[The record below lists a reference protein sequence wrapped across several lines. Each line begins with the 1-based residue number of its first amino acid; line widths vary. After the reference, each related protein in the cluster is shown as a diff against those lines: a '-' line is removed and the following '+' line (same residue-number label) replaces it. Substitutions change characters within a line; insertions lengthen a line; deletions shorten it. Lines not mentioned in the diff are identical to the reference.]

1 MTHPG
6 HTTLQS
12 YPFPMPSQ
20 SARFLLS
27 RASLMAAAALL
38 SASSAAAATYQ
49 WTGNSGVNQNY
60 DNGANWAE
68 ASWTEWGNY
77 VFNSNVVNGTVNIN
91 VFCGTDS
98 LSLQSGLTT
107 DITING
113 PVPLVFAGNWGHV
126 GSISIAADSRDLTV
140 NTSILSSGDLNW
152 NVGAGRTLTFT
163 QGLSDWGTAPA
174 ALVKSGAGTAVLT
187 GSSYYSGVT
196 ILAGGV
202 VNAATFANN
211 GTASSLGVGTG
222 DTAGDNIGLLFRG
235 GVLQYTGSTAQTT
248 DRAIRLSTTGGG
260 GTIDASGSIP
270 SATLSFTRASM
281 PNWWE
286 EGGVRTLTLTGS
298 NTGENTLSAGI
309 ADTAG
314 TKINLTKSGG
324 GTWVL
329 AGAGN
334 YVGVTNINAGT
345 LIAVS
350 SGALGAGGLDG
361 ATMTFVRDGAT
372 LALRGDITMNEHLH
386 VLGTGVGGVGA
397 IRNLAGTNA
406 LTMTI
411 GLDGDTT
418 IGVNAGTLTLT
429 NAIYGDGALNASN
442 LTKVGNGVLVLSGT
456 NLYSGV
462 TVFAGGVVQATSL
475 ADNGTASSLGVG
487 TGDPGGDSIGLLF
500 RGGALRYAGSMT
512 QTTNRAIRLSTS
524 GGGGTIDASGSV
536 PSATLT
542 FTRASMPNWWE
553 SPGVRTLTLT
563 GINTGENTLAAGI
576 NDIAGGTTINV
587 SKEGTGTWVLAGAG
601 NYVGI
606 TNINAGTLLVTNN
619 TSLGIGGWSGATMT
633 NVLDGATLALRG
645 SISLDEHMHVWGA
658 GVGGFGAIRSLSGNN
673 ALTIGGNNGNGFA
686 LRSNT
691 VVGVDTDTLT
701 VTGFYESGGSF
712 GLTKVG
718 SGTLVLTANN
728 AYTGGTTINRGTLQI
743 GNGSGGSLA
752 GGSAVVIAAGARLVN
767 GTTNGNSLSLGALTL
782 TGGELAATNTPAWD
796 LGNYLLRGDVTIGGS
811 VLSTISADVHV
822 GFNEDRLFTVADVD
836 GGSGVDLLI
845 SGKLSHY
852 NNNSWGYATKAG
864 AGTMKISG
872 VNDIGRLTVNA
883 GLLILEN
890 DGVGLLRNGG
900 LINNATTDFSVVGTK
915 TASYAISGSGSLSK
929 SGNGTLVLTGNN
941 SFLGG
946 ITINAG
952 TLQATRSTLGS
963 GAVVVNNGGTLYAND
978 QWVFCGVNGYNE
990 AQRNV
995 ASVTLT
1001 AGAVL
1006 YLDPTTGFAN
1016 GITNFFLTGGSVTG
1030 GANDDTRGA
1039 LFLFNGNEQI
1049 TASSGVVSAIGV
1061 SIGLNGNNNSITVDA
1076 GSQLDLTNVLKRGAF
1091 DSAGRGGFVKNGGGT
1106 LVLSGANNYDGV
1118 TDITAGTLIAASN
1131 TALGA
1136 GGHSGE
1142 TMSYIRDGAT
1152 LALQGGV
1159 SLDEHFHVWGAGVGG
1174 LGAIRSLSGQNALT
1188 NSPGGGPGFAL
1199 RSDTVVGVAADTLT
1213 VSGFYQDGGSFGLT
1227 KVGAGTLVLAAHS
1240 SYTGGTAVNAGTL
1253 KIGNGAT
1260 GSLYSPGVSG
1270 GNLSFGSTGAIV
1282 NNGALVYA
1290 ITGGSVYVNRTI
1302 SGTGTVS
1309 VTGDQS
1315 VHFADGTTISTI
1327 GAQAYSATAT
1337 GGRYYGFNL
1346 ADNASVALSAT
1357 GAISMTGMLGTANG
1371 HTGRLTI
1378 NTSAGNG
1385 DVTLNTPVGVSG
1397 VDYGLAELTVNAGTG
1412 AITLG
1417 TYNGQSWG
1425 TVNALS
1431 LTGGAINVTASL
1443 SAFNTLTVTHS
1454 AASTFSGSLSGSG
1467 SLTKAGNG
1475 TLTLSAHNGYAGGT
1489 NVNAGTLNID
1499 VQGNQGASAVG
1510 VNKAVSVA
1518 AGATLR
1524 LNKTDGLGY
1533 YAANPSSLTI
1543 AGSMTTAAGIHSSIA
1558 NFGLTLNGGTLTSEG
1573 AGDGQGNYILDGT
1586 VTTLANAAAAVISA
1600 DSISLRNGSTA
1611 NQAVVFDVADGAAAT
1626 DLLVSSV
1633 LTNGSGTNGL
1643 TKTSNGV
1650 MVLTGNSSYS
1660 GATTVSAGTLKIG
1673 NGGAT
1678 GSLYSP
1684 SVSWNGNLTFGG
1696 AGAIVNDGALIYDIA
1711 GGSVYVNRTISG
1723 TGTVSVTG
1731 DQSVHFADGTTIST
1745 IGAQA
1750 YSATATG
1757 GRYRGFNL
1765 ADNASVALTSAGAIS
1780 MTGMLGTANG
1790 NTGRLFINT
1799 SAGNGDVTLNTTVG
1813 VSGVDY
1819 GLAELT
1825 VNAGAGAI
1833 TLGTYNGQTWG
1844 TVNTLSLT
1852 GGAVT
1857 VTASLAAFS
1866 ALTVTNSWDS
1876 TVSGSLTG
1884 AGSLTKAGNG
1894 TLTLSAFNG
1903 YTGGTNVNAGTLNID
1918 VQGTQGSSAVGVNK
1932 AVAVAA
1938 GATLR
1943 LNRTDGLGYY
1953 DANPSSLTIAGSMT
1967 IAAGIHASIANFG
1980 LTLNGGT
1987 LTSEGAGDGLGNY
2000 ILDGTVTTLANASS
2014 AVISADSIKL
2024 RNGTTANQAVVFN
2037 VADGAAA
2044 TDLSVSSVLA
2054 NGFGTNG
2061 LTKTGNGVMVLTGS
2075 SSYSGAT
2082 TVSAG
2087 TLILEN
2093 TYAAGSHSVASGAA
2107 LEFAVAT
2114 GTRDSASTTFSGAG
2128 TLRKTGIGGVIWGS
2142 GTATFAFASGALID
2156 VRAGTFTGGSWGNDN
2171 WGANLSDLNVESGA
2185 LFNSVE
2191 ANVRVNKI
2199 TGSGTIKTGY
2209 NGAGYQNLTIGVD
2222 NGSSTFAGV
2231 IANAES
2237 TGNLVKTGA
2246 GTITLTGLN
2255 TYTGVT
2261 TVNGGTLKVTSLG
2274 TGSGGS
2280 ALGNSALAPGNLRL
2294 NGPVTLEYAGTGEAT
2309 ARGFTVSGTGLT
2321 LSSTGSG
2328 AVKFTSAALVAFDA
2342 DGNSAR
2348 ELKLS
2353 GTNTG
2358 DNTFA
2363 ASLSSIPA
2371 EVDMIKL
2378 VTKAGVGTW
2387 ILDGPS
2393 NRFRSDVRVEVTSGT
2408 LGLTAGA
2415 AGTADI
2421 SLFAGATLRWE
2432 AGNTDDLA
2440 SKLSLLPSN
2449 GPATEA
2455 TVAITSGV
2463 VVFGHSLLSGSALT
2477 LVKAGV
2483 GTLEL
2488 NAAQLGLSG
2497 VRVTGGRL
2505 TAKHNGSL
2513 GTGAAVIDGGTLS
2526 IAQGVSVANAINVN
2540 RGGTLAGNGTTGAVI
2555 VAAAG
2560 VLSPGSSPGVLTHSS
2575 LSLVAGSIINWEVYD
2590 ATGAAGVGYDRL
2602 VVDGTLD
2609 LTGASA
2615 TNKITLKVT
2624 SLATLDTKGRPLNFD
2639 TPSDVASIRTFQFGR
2654 ANQLALNS
2662 GENISDVFTFDL
2674 TQFTYTDGASS
2685 SADLWSINWD
2695 AGTKAITLTAIPE
2708 PSTYGISLGAMALA
2722 LAAVRRQRRKKS

>member
-1 MTHPG
+1 
-6 HTTLQS
+6 
-12 YPFPMPSQ
+12 
-20 SARFLLS
+20 
-27 RASLMAAAALL
+27 MAAAALL

-77 VFNSNVVNGTVNIN
+77 LFNSNVVNGTVNIN

-174 ALVKSGAGTAVLT
+174 ALVKSGAGTAMLT
-187 GSSYYSGVT
+187 GSSSYSGVT

-235 GVLQYTGSTAQTT
+235 GVLQYTGSTAQST

-345 LIAVS
+345 LIAAS
-350 SGALGAGGLDG
+350 SGALGTGGLDG

-500 RGGALRYAGSMT
+500 RGGALRYAGTMT

-576 NDIAGGTTINV
+576 NDIAGATTINV

-633 NVLDGATLALRG
+633 NVLEGATLALRG

-701 VTGFYESGGSF
+701 VTGFYEFGGSF

-1049 TASSGVVSAIGV
+1049 TASGGVVSAIGV

-1076 GSQLDLTNVLKRGAF
+1076 GSRLDLTNVLKSGAF
-1091 DSAGRGGFVKNGGGT
+1091 WVAGRGGFVKNGGGT
-1106 LVLSGANNYDGV
+1106 LVLSGANSYDGV

-1227 KVGAGTLVLAAHS
+1227 KVGAGTLVLFANS

-1290 ITGGSVYVNRTI
+1290 I
-1302 SGTGTVS
+1302 
-1309 VTGDQS
+1309 
-1315 VHFADGTTISTI
+1315 
-1327 GAQAYSATAT
+1327 
-1337 GGRYYGFNL
+1337 
-1346 ADNASVALSAT
+1346 
-1357 GAISMTGMLGTANG
+1357 M
-1371 HTGRLTI
+1371 
-1378 NTSAGNG
+1378 
-1385 DVTLNTPVGVSG
+1385 
-1397 VDYGLAELTVNAGTG
+1397 
-1412 AITLG
+1412 
-1417 TYNGQSWG
+1417 
-1425 TVNALS
+1425 
-1431 LTGGAINVTASL
+1431 
-1443 SAFNTLTVTHS
+1443 
-1454 AASTFSGSLSGSG
+1454 
-1467 SLTKAGNG
+1467 
-1475 TLTLSAHNGYAGGT
+1475 
-1489 NVNAGTLNID
+1489 
-1499 VQGNQGASAVG
+1499 
-1510 VNKAVSVA
+1510 
-1518 AGATLR
+1518 
-1524 LNKTDGLGY
+1524 
-1533 YAANPSSLTI
+1533 
-1543 AGSMTTAAGIHSSIA
+1543 
-1558 NFGLTLNGGTLTSEG
+1558 
-1573 AGDGQGNYILDGT
+1573 
-1586 VTTLANAAAAVISA
+1586 
-1600 DSISLRNGSTA
+1600 
-1611 NQAVVFDVADGAAAT
+1611 
-1626 DLLVSSV
+1626 
-1633 LTNGSGTNGL
+1633 
-1643 TKTSNGV
+1643 
-1650 MVLTGNSSYS
+1650 
-1660 GATTVSAGTLKIG
+1660 
-1673 NGGAT
+1673 
-1678 GSLYSP
+1678 
-1684 SVSWNGNLTFGG
+1684 
-1696 AGAIVNDGALIYDIA
+1696 

-1799 SAGNGDVTLNTTVG
+1799 SAGNGVVTLNTTVG
-1813 VSGVDY
+1813 VSNVDY

-1852 GGAVT
+1852 GGAVN

-1918 VQGTQGSSAVGVNK
+1918 VQGTQGFSAVGVNK

-2093 TYAAGSHSVASGAA
+2093 TYAAGSHSVASGAV

-2156 VRAGTFTGGSWGNDN
+2156 VRDGTFTGGSWGNDN

-2348 ELKLS
+2348 ELTLS

-2363 ASLSSIPA
+2363 SSLSSIPA

-2477 LVKAGV
+2477 LVKAGA

-2513 GTGAAVIDGGTLS
+2513 GTGAAVIDGGTLF

-2615 TNKITLKVT
+2615 ANKITLKVT

-2662 GENISDVFTFDL
+2662 GENISDVFSFDL

-2708 PSTYGISLGAMALA
+2708 PSTYGIALGAMALA

>member
-1 MTHPG
+1 
-6 HTTLQS
+6 
-12 YPFPMPSQ
+12 
-20 SARFLLS
+20 
-27 RASLMAAAALL
+27 MAAAALL
-38 SASSAAAATYQ
+38 GATSAAGATYQ

-60 DNGANWAE
+60 DNGANWVE
-68 ASWTEWGNY
+68 TTWTEWGDY

-91 VFCGTDS
+91 VFCGTDT

-113 PVPLVFAGNWGHV
+113 PVPLVFAGNWGHF
-126 GSISIAADSRDLTV
+126 GTISIAADSRNLTI
-140 NTSILSSGDLNW
+140 NTSINSSGEVTW

-174 ALVKSGAGTAVLT
+174 TLVKSGAGTAMLT
-187 GSSYYSGVT
+187 GSSSYSGVT

-235 GVLQYTGSTAQTT
+235 GVLQYTGSTAQST

-345 LIAVS
+345 LIAAS
-350 SGALGAGGLDG
+350 SGALGTGGLDG

-500 RGGALRYAGSMT
+500 RGGILKYAGST
-512 QTTNRAIRLSTS
+512 AQTTDRAIRLSTS

-576 NDIAGGTTINV
+576 NDIAGATTINV

-633 NVLDGATLALRG
+633 NVLEGATLALRG
-645 SISLDEHMHVWGA
+645 SISLDEHMHVWGT

-701 VTGFYESGGSF
+701 VTGFYEFGGSF

-836 GGSGVDLLI
+836 GGSGIDLLI

-1049 TASSGVVSAIGV
+1049 TASGGVVSAIGV

-1076 GSQLDLTNVLKRGAF
+1076 GSRLDLTNVLKSGAF
-1091 DSAGRGGFVKNGGGT
+1091 WVAGRGGFVKNGGGT
-1106 LVLSGANNYDGV
+1106 LVLSGANSYDGV

-1152 LALQGGV
+1152 LALEGGV

-1227 KVGAGTLVLAAHS
+1227 KVGAGTLVLFANS

-1290 ITGGSVYVNRTI
+1290 I
-1302 SGTGTVS
+1302 
-1309 VTGDQS
+1309 
-1315 VHFADGTTISTI
+1315 
-1327 GAQAYSATAT
+1327 
-1337 GGRYYGFNL
+1337 
-1346 ADNASVALSAT
+1346 
-1357 GAISMTGMLGTANG
+1357 M
-1371 HTGRLTI
+1371 
-1378 NTSAGNG
+1378 
-1385 DVTLNTPVGVSG
+1385 
-1397 VDYGLAELTVNAGTG
+1397 
-1412 AITLG
+1412 
-1417 TYNGQSWG
+1417 
-1425 TVNALS
+1425 
-1431 LTGGAINVTASL
+1431 
-1443 SAFNTLTVTHS
+1443 
-1454 AASTFSGSLSGSG
+1454 
-1467 SLTKAGNG
+1467 
-1475 TLTLSAHNGYAGGT
+1475 
-1489 NVNAGTLNID
+1489 
-1499 VQGNQGASAVG
+1499 
-1510 VNKAVSVA
+1510 
-1518 AGATLR
+1518 
-1524 LNKTDGLGY
+1524 
-1533 YAANPSSLTI
+1533 
-1543 AGSMTTAAGIHSSIA
+1543 
-1558 NFGLTLNGGTLTSEG
+1558 
-1573 AGDGQGNYILDGT
+1573 
-1586 VTTLANAAAAVISA
+1586 
-1600 DSISLRNGSTA
+1600 
-1611 NQAVVFDVADGAAAT
+1611 
-1626 DLLVSSV
+1626 
-1633 LTNGSGTNGL
+1633 
-1643 TKTSNGV
+1643 
-1650 MVLTGNSSYS
+1650 
-1660 GATTVSAGTLKIG
+1660 
-1673 NGGAT
+1673 
-1678 GSLYSP
+1678 
-1684 SVSWNGNLTFGG
+1684 
-1696 AGAIVNDGALIYDIA
+1696 

-1813 VSGVDY
+1813 VSNVDY

-1852 GGAVT
+1852 GGAVN

-1918 VQGTQGSSAVGVNK
+1918 VQGTQGFSAVGVNK

-2093 TYAAGSHSVASGAA
+2093 TYAAGSHSVASGAV

-2156 VRAGTFTGGSWGNDN
+2156 VRDGTFTGGSWGNDN

-2348 ELKLS
+2348 ELTLS

-2477 LVKAGV
+2477 LVKAGA

-2505 TAKHNGSL
+2505 TAMHNGSL
-2513 GTGAAVIDGGTLS
+2513 GTGAAVIDGGTLF

-2615 TNKITLKVT
+2615 ANKITLKVT

-2662 GENISDVFTFDL
+2662 GENISDVFSFDL

-2708 PSTYGISLGAMALA
+2708 PSTYGIALGAMALA

>member
-1 MTHPG
+1 
-6 HTTLQS
+6 
-12 YPFPMPSQ
+12 MPSQ
-20 SARFLLS
+20 SSRALLS
-27 RASLMAAAALL
+27 RATLLVAAALL
-38 SASSAAAATYQ
+38 GVTSAQAATYQ

-60 DNGANWAE
+60 DNGANWVE
-68 ASWTEWGNY
+68 ASWAQWSDY

-91 VFCGTDS
+91 VFCGTDT
-98 LSLQSGLTT
+98 LSLQSGLTR

-113 PVPLVFAGNWGHV
+113 PVPLVFAGNWGHI
-126 GSISIAADSRDLTV
+126 GSISIAADSRDLTI
-140 NTSILSSGDLNW
+140 NTNINSSGEMTW
-152 NVGAGRTLTFT
+152 NVGAGRTLTFS
-163 QGLSDWGTAPA
+163 QGLSDWGTGPA
-174 ALVKSGAGTAVLT
+174 ALVKSGAGTAMLT
-187 GSSYYSGVT
+187 GSSSYSGVT
-196 ILAGGV
+196 IFGGGV

-248 DRAIRLSTTGGG
+248 DRAIRVSTTGGG
-260 GTIDASGSIP
+260 ATIDASGSVP

-286 EGGVRTLTLTGS
+286 EGGNRTLTLTGT
-298 NTGENTLSAGI
+298 NAGENTLVAGI
-309 ADTAG
+309 MDLAAV
-314 TKINLTKSGG
+314 TKINLTKSGV

-345 LIAVS
+345 LIAAS

-361 ATMTFVRDGAT
+361 ATMTWISNGAT
-372 LALRGDITMNEHLH
+372 LALRGDISMNEHLH
-386 VLGTGVGGVGA
+386 VLGTGVGGLGA

-442 LTKVGNGVLVLSGT
+442 LTKVGNSVLVLSGT

-462 TVFAGGVVQATSL
+462 TVFAGGVVQATTL

-512 QTTNRAIRLSTS
+512 QTTNRAIRLSTA

-536 PSATLT
+536 PSATLS

-553 SPGVRTLTLT
+553 APGVRTLTLT
-563 GINTGENTLAAGI
+563 GINTGENTLTAGI
-576 NDIAGGTTINV
+576 NDLPGATTINV

-601 NYVGI
+601 NYLGV
-606 TNINAGTLLVTNN
+606 TNINAGVLLVTNN

-673 ALTIGGNNGNGFA
+673 SLTIGGNNGNGFA

-691 VVGVDTDTLT
+691 VVGVDADTLT
-701 VTGFYESGGSF
+701 VTGFYEEGGSF

-718 SGTLVLTANN
+718 TGTLVFTANN
-728 AYTGGTTINRGTLQI
+728 AYTGVTTINRGTLQI
-743 GNGSGGSLA
+743 GNGGGGSLA
-752 GGSAVVIAAGARLVN
+752 GSSSVVIAAGGRLVN
-767 GTTNGNSLSLGALTL
+767 ATTNGNSLTLGALTL
-782 TGGELAATNTPAWD
+782 TGGELAATNTPAWN
-796 LGNYLLRGDVTIGGS
+796 LGNYLLRGDVTVSGS
-811 VLSTISADVHV
+811 VMSTISADVRV
-822 GFNEDRLFTVADVD
+822 GFSENRLFTVADVD

-845 SGKLSHY
+845 SGKISHY
-852 NNNSWGYATKAG
+852 DFNSWGYATKDG

-883 GLLILEN
+883 GLLILEEE
-890 DGVGLLRNGG
+890 GISGLRDGG

-915 TASYAISGSGSLSK
+915 TAGFAIAGSGSLGK
-929 SGNGTLVLTGNN
+929 SGIGTLVLTGNN
-941 SFLGG
+941 PFSGG
-946 ITINAG
+946 LTLNAG
-952 TLQATRSTLGS
+952 TLQAARNTLGS
-963 GAVVVNNGGTLYAND
+963 GAVVVNNGATLYAND
-978 QWVFCGVNGYNE
+978 QWVFCGINGYNE
-990 AQRNV
+990 PSRNV
-995 ASVTLT
+995 ASVTLN

-1006 YLDPTTGFAN
+1006 YMDPTNGFAN
-1016 GITNFFLTGGSVTG
+1016 GITHFFLNGGSVTG

-1049 TASSGVVSAIGV
+1049 TAGGGVVSTIGV
-1061 SIGLNGNNNSITVDA
+1061 SIGLNGNNSITVDA
-1076 GSQLDLTNVLKRGAF
+1076 GSRLDLTNVLKRGAF

-1260 GSLYSPGVSG
+1260 GSLYSPGVSS

-1315 VHFADGTTISTI
+1315 VHFADGTTISTA

-1417 TYNGQSWG
+1417 THNGLTWG
-1425 TVNALS
+1425 TVNAIS
-1431 LTGGAINVTASL
+1431 LTGGAINATANLNS
-1443 SAFNTLTVTHS
+1443 FNTLTVTNS
-1454 AASTFSGSLSGSG
+1454 ADGTFSGSLSGSG

-1475 TLTLSAHNGYAGGT
+1475 TLTLTAHNGYAGGT
-1489 NVNAGTLNID
+1489 NVNAGILNID
-1499 VQGNQGASAVG
+1499 VQGNQGASALG

-1626 DLLVSSV
+1626 DLSVSSV

-1711 GGSVYVNRTISG
+1711 GGAVYVNRTISG
-1723 TGTVSVTG
+1723 LGTVSVTG

-1765 ADNASVALTSAGAIS
+1765 ADNASVAFTSAGAIS

-1852 GGAVT
+1852 GGAVN

-1884 AGSLTKAGNG
+1884 AGSLTKAGIG
-1894 TLTLSAFNG
+1894 TLTLTAHNS
-1903 YTGGTNVNAGTLNID
+1903 YTGGTNVNEGTLNID
-1918 VQGTQGSSAVGVNK
+1918 AQGNQGASAVGVNK

-1943 LNRTDGLGYY
+1943 LNRTDGLGYF

-2128 TLRKTGIGGVIWGS
+2128 TLRKTGIGGVIWGA

-2156 VRAGTFTGGSWGNDN
+2156 IRDGTFTGGSWGNDN

-2353 GTNTG
+2353 GTNIG

-2526 IAQGVSVANAINVN
+2526 IAPGVSVANAINVN
-2540 RGGTLAGNGTTGAVI
+2540 SGGTLAGNGTTGAVI
-2555 VAAAG
+2555 VASAG

-2708 PSTYGISLGAMALA
+2708 PSTYGISLGAMVFA
-2722 LAAVRRQRRKKS
+2722 LAAVRRQRRQKKS

>member
-20 SARFLLS
+20 SARSLLS

-38 SASSAAAATYQ
+38 GATSAAGATYQ

-60 DNGANWAE
+60 DNGANWVE
-68 ASWTEWGNY
+68 TTWTEWGDY

-113 PVPLVFAGNWGHV
+113 PVPLVFAGNWGHF
-126 GSISIAADSRDLTV
+126 GTISIAADSRNLTI
-140 NTSILSSGDLNW
+140 NTSINSSGEVTW

-174 ALVKSGAGTAVLT
+174 TLVKSGAGTAMLT
-187 GSSYYSGVT
+187 GSSSYSGVT

-235 GVLQYTGSTAQTT
+235 GVLQYTGSTAQST

-345 LIAVS
+345 LIAAS
-350 SGALGAGGLDG
+350 SGALGTGGLDG

-500 RGGALRYAGSMT
+500 RGGALRYAGTMT

-576 NDIAGGTTINV
+576 NDIAGATTINV

-633 NVLDGATLALRG
+633 NVLEGATLALRG

-701 VTGFYESGGSF
+701 VTGFYEFGGSF

-1049 TASSGVVSAIGV
+1049 TASGGVVSAIGV

-1076 GSQLDLTNVLKRGAF
+1076 GSRLDLTNVLKSGAF
-1091 DSAGRGGFVKNGGGT
+1091 WVAGRGGFVKNGGGT
-1106 LVLSGANNYDGV
+1106 LVLSGANSYDGV

-1227 KVGAGTLVLAAHS
+1227 KVGAGTLVLFANS

-1290 ITGGSVYVNRTI
+1290 I
-1302 SGTGTVS
+1302 
-1309 VTGDQS
+1309 
-1315 VHFADGTTISTI
+1315 
-1327 GAQAYSATAT
+1327 
-1337 GGRYYGFNL
+1337 
-1346 ADNASVALSAT
+1346 
-1357 GAISMTGMLGTANG
+1357 M
-1371 HTGRLTI
+1371 
-1378 NTSAGNG
+1378 
-1385 DVTLNTPVGVSG
+1385 
-1397 VDYGLAELTVNAGTG
+1397 
-1412 AITLG
+1412 
-1417 TYNGQSWG
+1417 
-1425 TVNALS
+1425 
-1431 LTGGAINVTASL
+1431 
-1443 SAFNTLTVTHS
+1443 
-1454 AASTFSGSLSGSG
+1454 
-1467 SLTKAGNG
+1467 
-1475 TLTLSAHNGYAGGT
+1475 
-1489 NVNAGTLNID
+1489 
-1499 VQGNQGASAVG
+1499 
-1510 VNKAVSVA
+1510 
-1518 AGATLR
+1518 
-1524 LNKTDGLGY
+1524 
-1533 YAANPSSLTI
+1533 
-1543 AGSMTTAAGIHSSIA
+1543 
-1558 NFGLTLNGGTLTSEG
+1558 
-1573 AGDGQGNYILDGT
+1573 
-1586 VTTLANAAAAVISA
+1586 
-1600 DSISLRNGSTA
+1600 
-1611 NQAVVFDVADGAAAT
+1611 
-1626 DLLVSSV
+1626 
-1633 LTNGSGTNGL
+1633 
-1643 TKTSNGV
+1643 
-1650 MVLTGNSSYS
+1650 
-1660 GATTVSAGTLKIG
+1660 
-1673 NGGAT
+1673 
-1678 GSLYSP
+1678 
-1684 SVSWNGNLTFGG
+1684 
-1696 AGAIVNDGALIYDIA
+1696 

-1799 SAGNGDVTLNTTVG
+1799 SAGNGVVTLNTTVG
-1813 VSGVDY
+1813 VSNVDY

-1852 GGAVT
+1852 GGAVN

-1918 VQGTQGSSAVGVNK
+1918 VQGTQGFSAVGVNK

-2093 TYAAGSHSVASGAA
+2093 TYAAGSHSVASGAV

-2156 VRAGTFTGGSWGNDN
+2156 VRDGTFTGGSWGNDN

-2348 ELKLS
+2348 ELTLS

-2477 LVKAGV
+2477 LVKAGA

-2505 TAKHNGSL
+2505 TAMHNGSL
-2513 GTGAAVIDGGTLS
+2513 GTGAAVIDGGTLF

-2615 TNKITLKVT
+2615 ANKITLKVT

-2662 GENISDVFTFDL
+2662 GENISDVFSFDL

-2708 PSTYGISLGAMALA
+2708 PSTYGIALGAMALA

>member
-1 MTHPG
+1 MK
-6 HTTLQS
+6 
-12 YPFPMPSQ
+12 Y
-20 SARFLLS
+20 A
-27 RASLMAAAALL
+27 
-38 SASSAAAATYQ
+38 
-49 WTGNSGVNQNY
+49 
-60 DNGANWAE
+60 
-68 ASWTEWGNY
+68 
-77 VFNSNVVNGTVNIN
+77 
-91 VFCGTDS
+91 
-98 LSLQSGLTT
+98 
-107 DITING
+107 
-113 PVPLVFAGNWGHV
+113 
-126 GSISIAADSRDLTV
+126 
-140 NTSILSSGDLNW
+140 
-152 NVGAGRTLTFT
+152 
-163 QGLSDWGTAPA
+163 
-174 ALVKSGAGTAVLT
+174 
-187 GSSYYSGVT
+187 
-196 ILAGGV
+196 
-202 VNAATFANN
+202 
-211 GTASSLGVGTG
+211 
-222 DTAGDNIGLLFRG
+222 
-235 GVLQYTGSTAQTT
+235 GSTAQTT
-248 DRAIRLSTTGGG
+248 D
-260 GTIDASGSIP
+260 
-270 SATLSFTRASM
+270 
-281 PNWWE
+281 
-286 EGGVRTLTLTGS
+286 
-298 NTGENTLSAGI
+298 
-309 ADTAG
+309 
-314 TKINLTKSGG
+314 
-324 GTWVL
+324 
-329 AGAGN
+329 
-334 YVGVTNINAGT
+334 
-345 LIAVS
+345 
-350 SGALGAGGLDG
+350 
-361 ATMTFVRDGAT
+361 
-372 LALRGDITMNEHLH
+372 
-386 VLGTGVGGVGA
+386 
-397 IRNLAGTNA
+397 
-406 LTMTI
+406 
-411 GLDGDTT
+411 
-418 IGVNAGTLTLT
+418 
-429 NAIYGDGALNASN
+429 
-442 LTKVGNGVLVLSGT
+442 
-456 NLYSGV
+456 
-462 TVFAGGVVQATSL
+462 
-475 ADNGTASSLGVG
+475 
-487 TGDPGGDSIGLLF
+487 
-500 RGGALRYAGSMT
+500 
-512 QTTNRAIRLSTS
+512 RAIRLSTS

-553 SPGVRTLTLT
+553 APGVRTLTLT

-576 NDIAGGTTINV
+576 NDLPGATTINV

-601 NYVGI
+601 NYLGI
-606 TNINAGTLLVTNN
+606 TNINAGVLLVANS
-619 TSLGIGGWSGATMT
+619 TSLGVGGWDGTTMT
-633 NVLDGATLALRG
+633 NVLEGATLALRG
-645 SISLDEHMHVWGA
+645 GISLDEHMHVWGA
-658 GVGGFGAIRSLSGNN
+658 GVGGLGAIRSLSGNN

-691 VVGVDTDTLT
+691 VVGVDADTLT

-718 SGTLVLTANN
+718 TGTLVLTANN

-743 GNGSGGSLA
+743 GNGGGGSLA
-752 GGSAVVIAAGARLVN
+752 GGSAVVIAAGGRLVN
-767 GTTNGNSLSLGALTL
+767 ATTNGNSLSVGALTI

-796 LGNYLLRGDVTIGGS
+796 LGNFLLRGDVTVGGS
-811 VLSTISADVHV
+811 VPSTISADVRV

-900 LINNATTDFSVVGTK
+900 LINNATTDFSVVGTT
-915 TASYAISGSGSLSK
+915 TASYAISGSGSLRK
-929 SGNGTLVLTGNN
+929 SGIGTLVLSGNN
-941 SFLGG
+941 PFSGG
-946 ITINAG
+946 IILNAG
-952 TLQATRSTLGS
+952 TLQAARNTLGS
-963 GAVVVNNGGTLYAND
+963 GAVIVNNGATLYAND
-978 QWVFCGVNGYNE
+978 QWVFCGINGYGE
-990 AQRNV
+990 PSRNV
-995 ASVTLT
+995 ASVTLN

-1006 YLDPTTGFAN
+1006 YMDPTNGFAN
-1016 GITNFFLTGGSVTG
+1016 GITNFFLGGGSVTG

-1049 TASSGVVSAIGV
+1049 TAGGGVVSTIGV

-1076 GSQLDLTNVLKRGAF
+1076 GSRLELTNVLKRGAF

-1106 LVLSGANNYDGV
+1106 LLLSGANSYDGV
-1118 TDITAGTLIAASN
+1118 TDIAAGTLIAASN
-1131 TALGA
+1131 TAIGA

-1159 SLDEHFHVWGAGVGG
+1159 SLDEHFHVWGSGVGG
-1174 LGAIRSLSGQNALT
+1174 LGAVRSLSGNNALT

-1199 RSDTVVGVAADTLT
+1199 RTNTVVGVDADTLT
-1213 VSGFYQDGGSFGLT
+1213 VSGFYQDGGIFGLT
-1227 KVGAGTLVLAAHS
+1227 KVGAGTLALAATNN
-1240 SYTGGTAVNAGTL
+1240 YTGDTTVSAGTL
-1253 KIGNGAT
+1253 KIGSGAT
-1260 GSLYSPGVSG
+1260 GSLYSPSVSWN
-1270 GNLSFGSTGAIV
+1270 GNLTFGGAGVIV
-1282 NNGALVYA
+1282 NDSALVYDL
-1290 ITGGSVYVNRTI
+1290 TGGAVHVNRTI
-1302 SGTGTVS
+1302 SGLGTVS
-1309 VTGDQS
+1309 VTGNQS
-1315 VHFADGTTISTI
+1315 VHFANGTTISTT
-1327 GAQAYSATAT
+1327 GAQTYSATAT

-1346 ADNASVALSAT
+1346 ADNATVALSSS
-1357 GAISMTGMLGTANG
+1357 GAISMTGMLGTGNG

-1397 VDYGLAELTVNAGTG
+1397 VDYGLAELTVNAGVG

-1425 TVNALS
+1425 TVNAIS
-1431 LTGGAINVTASL
+1431 LTGGAINATATL
-1443 SAFNTLTVTHS
+1443 AAFTTLTVTNS
-1454 AASTFSGSLSGSG
+1454 AASTFSGSLSGTG
-1467 SLTKAGNG
+1467 SMTKDGNG

-1518 AGATLR
+1518 SGATLR
-1524 LNKTDGLGY
+1524 LNKIDGLGY
-1533 YAANPSSLTI
+1533 YDANPSSLTI
-1543 AGSMTTAAGIHSSIA
+1543 AGSMTIAAGIHSSIG
-1558 NFGLTLNGGTLTSEG
+1558 NFGITLNGGTLTSEG
-1573 AGDGQGNYILDGT
+1573 AGDGSGNYILDGT
-1586 VTTLANAAAAVISA
+1586 VTTQANAASSVISA
-1600 DSISLRNGSTA
+1600 NSIGLRNGSTA
-1611 NQAVVFDVADGAAAT
+1611 NQAVVFNVADGAAAT
-1626 DLLVSSV
+1626 DLSVSSA
-1633 LTNGSGTNGL
+1633 LNNGSGTNGL
-1643 TKTSNGV
+1643 TKTGNGV

-1711 GGSVYVNRTISG
+1711 GGAVYVNRTISG
-1723 TGTVSVTG
+1723 LGTVSVTG

-1799 SAGNGDVTLNTTVG
+1799 SAGNGDVTLNAAVG

-1825 VNAGAGAI
+1825 VNAGAGVI
-1833 TLGTYNGQTWG
+1833 TVGSYNGQSWG

-1852 GGAVT
+1852 GGAVN

-1953 DANPSSLTIAGSMT
+1953 EANPSSLTIAGSMT

-2093 TYAAGSHSVASGAA
+2093 TYAAGSHSVASGAV

-2156 VRAGTFTGGSWGNDN
+2156 VRGGTFTGGSWGNDN
-2171 WGANLSDLNVESGA
+2171 WVANLSDLNVESGA
-2185 LFNSVE
+2185 VFSTVE
-2191 ANVRVNKI
+2191 ANARVNKI

-2231 IANAES
+2231 IANAENAGS
-2237 TGNLVKTGA
+2237 LLKTGA
-2246 GTITLTGLN
+2246 GTITLTGVNIYTGATNVSAGILAITSGGGIYRGGYNTPVVTIASGATLELQNWNYNETTASLGGLRASASSMVVNGGTIRMTGTTSYGRGVTVNAGGATLEAATGANWTIDTVNDSAAWVYDSNPTVTLNGAGTGTFQKVLGQGTGALVKNGTGTWTLSGAN
-2255 TYTGVT
+2255 TYTGATNVT
-2261 TVNGGTLKVTSLG
+2261 AGTLLINGSTSIA
-2274 TGSGGS
+2274 S
-2280 ALGNSALAPGNLRL
+2280 AVSVGL
-2294 NGPVTLEYAGTGEAT
+2294 N
-2309 ARGFTVSGTGLT
+2309 
-2321 LSSTGSG
+2321 
-2328 AVKFTSAALVAFDA
+2328 
-2342 DGNSAR
+2342 
-2348 ELKLS
+2348 
-2353 GTNTG
+2353 
-2358 DNTFA
+2358 
-2363 ASLSSIPA
+2363 
-2371 EVDMIKL
+2371 
-2378 VTKAGVGTW
+2378 
-2387 ILDGPS
+2387 
-2393 NRFRSDVRVEVTSGT
+2393 GT
-2408 LGLTAGA
+2408 LGGTGTVGGNTTISGLHSPGNSPGIQTFAGNL
-2415 AGTADI
+2415 
-2421 SLFAGATLRWE
+2421 SYVNAGATGPTVNWE
-2432 AGNTDDLA
+2432 LA
-2440 SKLSLLPSN
+2440 SNTTTVGVNPTANFDQVIVGGNLDFTHPTNINLSFNGVGSTVLWSDSLWDSSQSWLLYDVAGITTN
-2449 GPATEA
+2449 IANLNLN
-2455 TVAITSGV
+2455 TVNW
-2463 VVFGHSLLSGSALT
+2463 LDSGSNLFST
-2477 LVKAGV
+2477 
-2483 GTLEL
+2483 
-2488 NAAQLGLSG
+2488 
-2497 VRVTGGRL
+2497 TGGSF
-2505 TAKHNGSL
+2505 TL
-2513 GTGAAVIDGGTLS
+2513 GQSGQDVM
-2526 IAQGVSVANAINVN
+2526 
-2540 RGGTLAGNGTTGAVI
+2540 
-2555 VAAAG
+2555 
-2560 VLSPGSSPGVLTHSS
+2560 
-2575 LSLVAGSIINWEVYD
+2575 
-2590 ATGAAGVGYDRL
+2590 
-2602 VVDGTLD
+2602 
-2609 LTGASA
+2609 
-2615 TNKITLKVT
+2615 
-2624 SLATLDTKGRPLNFD
+2624 LNFS
-2639 TPSDVASIRTFQFGR
+2639 P
-2654 ANQLALNS
+2654 
-2662 GENISDVFTFDL
+2662 
-2674 TQFTYTDGASS
+2674 
-2685 SADLWSINWD
+2685 
-2695 AGTKAITLTAIPE
+2695 IPE
-2708 PSTYGISLGAMALA
+2708 PSTYGIALGAMALA

>member
-6 HTTLQS
+6 HTSLQS
-12 YPFPMPSQ
+12 YPLPMSSQ
-20 SARFLLS
+20 SARSLLS

-38 SASSAAAATYQ
+38 GATSAAGATYQ

-60 DNGANWAE
+60 DNGANWVE
-68 ASWTEWGNY
+68 TTWTEWGDY

-91 VFCGTDS
+91 VFCGTDT

-107 DITING
+107 NITING
-113 PVPLVFAGNWGHV
+113 PVPLVFAGNWGHF
-126 GSISIAADSRDLTV
+126 GTISIATDSRDLTI
-140 NTSILSSGDLNW
+140 NTNISSSGEVAW

-174 ALVKSGAGTAVLT
+174 ALVKSGAGTAILT

-235 GVLQYTGSTAQTT
+235 GVLQYTGSTAQST

-260 GTIDASGSIP
+260 GTIDASGSVP

-286 EGGVRTLTLTGS
+286 NGGNRTLTLTGI
-298 NTGENTLSAGI
+298 NAGENTLAAGI

-314 TKINLTKSGG
+314 TKINLTKSGV

-345 LIAVS
+345 LIAAS
-350 SGALGAGGLDG
+350 SGALGTGGLDG
-361 ATMTFVRDGAT
+361 ATMTWISNGAT
-372 LALRGDITMNEHLH
+372 LALRGDISMNEHLH
-386 VLGTGVGGVGA
+386 VLGTGVGGLGA
-397 IRNLAGTNA
+397 IRNLAGANA

-429 NAIYGDGALNASN
+429 NALYGDGALNASN

-462 TVFAGGVVQATSL
+462 TVFAGGVVQATTL

-500 RGGALRYAGSMT
+500 RGGILKYAGST
-512 QTTNRAIRLSTS
+512 AQTTDRAIRLSTS

-553 SPGVRTLTLT
+553 APGVRTLTLT

-576 NDIAGGTTINV
+576 NDLPGATTINV

-601 NYVGI
+601 NYLGI
-606 TNINAGTLLVTNN
+606 TNINAGVLLVANS
-619 TSLGIGGWSGATMT
+619 TSLGVGGWDGTTMT
-633 NVLDGATLALRG
+633 NVLEGATLALRG
-645 SISLDEHMHVWGA
+645 GISLDEHMHVWGA
-658 GVGGFGAIRSLSGNN
+658 GVGGLGAIRSLSGNN

-691 VVGVDTDTLT
+691 VVGVDADTLT

-718 SGTLVLTANN
+718 TGTLVLTANN

-743 GNGSGGSLA
+743 GNGGGGSLA
-752 GGSAVVIAAGARLVN
+752 GGSAVVIAAGGRLVN
-767 GTTNGNSLSLGALTL
+767 ATTNGNSLSVGALTI

-796 LGNYLLRGDVTIGGS
+796 LGNFLLRGDVTVGGS
-811 VLSTISADVHV
+811 VPSTISADVRV

-900 LINNATTDFSVVGTK
+900 LINNATTDFSVVGTT
-915 TASYAISGSGSLSK
+915 TASYAISGSGSLRK
-929 SGNGTLVLTGNN
+929 SGIGTLVLSGNN
-941 SFLGG
+941 PFSGG
-946 ITINAG
+946 IILNAG
-952 TLQATRSTLGS
+952 TLQAARNTLGS
-963 GAVVVNNGGTLYAND
+963 GAVIVNNGATLYAND
-978 QWVFCGVNGYNE
+978 QWVFCGINGYGE
-990 AQRNV
+990 PSRNV
-995 ASVTLT
+995 ASVTLN

-1006 YLDPTTGFAN
+1006 YMDPTNGFAN
-1016 GITNFFLTGGSVTG
+1016 GITNFFLGGGSVTG

-1049 TASSGVVSAIGV
+1049 TAGGGVVSTIGV

-1076 GSQLDLTNVLKRGAF
+1076 GSRLELTNVLKRGAF

-1106 LVLSGANNYDGV
+1106 LLLSGANSYDGV
-1118 TDITAGTLIAASN
+1118 TDIAAGTLIAASN
-1131 TALGA
+1131 TAIGA

-1159 SLDEHFHVWGAGVGG
+1159 SLDEHFHVWGSGVGG
-1174 LGAIRSLSGQNALT
+1174 LGAVRSLSGNNALT

-1199 RSDTVVGVAADTLT
+1199 RTNTVVGVDADTLT
-1213 VSGFYQDGGSFGLT
+1213 VSGFYQDGGIFGLT
-1227 KVGAGTLVLAAHS
+1227 KVGAGTLALAATNN
-1240 SYTGGTAVNAGTL
+1240 YTGDTTVSAGTL
-1253 KIGNGAT
+1253 KIGSGAT
-1260 GSLYSPGVSG
+1260 GSLYSPSVSWN
-1270 GNLSFGSTGAIV
+1270 GNLTFGGAGVIV
-1282 NNGALVYA
+1282 NDSALVYDL
-1290 ITGGSVYVNRTI
+1290 TGGAVHVNRTI
-1302 SGTGTVS
+1302 SGLGTVS
-1309 VTGDQS
+1309 VTGNQS
-1315 VHFADGTTISTI
+1315 VHFANGTTISTT
-1327 GAQAYSATAT
+1327 GAQTYSATAT

-1346 ADNASVALSAT
+1346 ADNATVALSSS
-1357 GAISMTGMLGTANG
+1357 GAISMTGMLGTGNG

-1397 VDYGLAELTVNAGTG
+1397 VDYGLAELTVNAGVG

-1425 TVNALS
+1425 TVNAIS
-1431 LTGGAINVTASL
+1431 LTGGAINATATL
-1443 SAFNTLTVTHS
+1443 AAFTTLTVTNS
-1454 AASTFSGSLSGSG
+1454 AASTFSGSLSGTG
-1467 SLTKAGNG
+1467 SMTKDGNG

-1518 AGATLR
+1518 SGATLR
-1524 LNKTDGLGY
+1524 LNKIDGLGY
-1533 YAANPSSLTI
+1533 YDANPSSLTI
-1543 AGSMTTAAGIHSSIA
+1543 AGSMTIAAGIHSSIG
-1558 NFGLTLNGGTLTSEG
+1558 NFGITLNGGTLTSEG
-1573 AGDGQGNYILDGT
+1573 AGDGSGNYILDGT
-1586 VTTLANAAAAVISA
+1586 VTTQANAASSVISA
-1600 DSISLRNGSTA
+1600 NSIGLRNGSTA
-1611 NQAVVFDVADGAAAT
+1611 NQAVVFNVADGAAAT
-1626 DLLVSSV
+1626 DLSVSSA
-1633 LTNGSGTNGL
+1633 LNNGSGTNGL
-1643 TKTSNGV
+1643 TKTGNGV

-1711 GGSVYVNRTISG
+1711 GGAVYVNRTISG
-1723 TGTVSVTG
+1723 LGTVSVTG

-1799 SAGNGDVTLNTTVG
+1799 SAGNGDVTLNAAVG

-1825 VNAGAGAI
+1825 VNAGAGVI
-1833 TLGTYNGQTWG
+1833 TVGSYNGQSWG

-1852 GGAVT
+1852 GGAVN

-1953 DANPSSLTIAGSMT
+1953 EANPSSLTIAGSMT

-2093 TYAAGSHSVASGAA
+2093 TYAAGSHSVASGAV

-2156 VRAGTFTGGSWGNDN
+2156 VRGGTFTGGSWGNDN
-2171 WGANLSDLNVESGA
+2171 WVANLSDLNVESGA
-2185 LFNSVE
+2185 VFSTVE
-2191 ANVRVNKI
+2191 ANARVNKI

-2231 IANAES
+2231 IANAENAGS
-2237 TGNLVKTGA
+2237 LLKTGA
-2246 GTITLTGLN
+2246 GTITLTGVNIYTGATNVSAGILAITSGGGIYRGGYNTPVVTIASGATLELQNWNYNETTASLGGLRASASSMVVNGGTIRMTGTTSYGRGVTVNAGGATLEAATGANWTIDTVNDSAAWVYDSNPTVTLNGAGTGTFQKVLGQGTGALVKNGTGTWTLSGAN
-2255 TYTGVT
+2255 TYTGATNVT
-2261 TVNGGTLKVTSLG
+2261 AGTLLINGSTSIA
-2274 TGSGGS
+2274 S
-2280 ALGNSALAPGNLRL
+2280 AVSVGL
-2294 NGPVTLEYAGTGEAT
+2294 N
-2309 ARGFTVSGTGLT
+2309 
-2321 LSSTGSG
+2321 
-2328 AVKFTSAALVAFDA
+2328 
-2342 DGNSAR
+2342 
-2348 ELKLS
+2348 
-2353 GTNTG
+2353 
-2358 DNTFA
+2358 
-2363 ASLSSIPA
+2363 
-2371 EVDMIKL
+2371 
-2378 VTKAGVGTW
+2378 
-2387 ILDGPS
+2387 
-2393 NRFRSDVRVEVTSGT
+2393 GT
-2408 LGLTAGA
+2408 LGGTGTVGGNTTISGLHSPGNSPGIQTFAGNL
-2415 AGTADI
+2415 
-2421 SLFAGATLRWE
+2421 SYVNAGATGPTVNWE
-2432 AGNTDDLA
+2432 LA
-2440 SKLSLLPSN
+2440 SNTTTVGVNPTANFDQVIVGGNLDFTHPTNINLSFNGVGSTVLWSDSLWDSSQSWLLYDVAGITTN
-2449 GPATEA
+2449 IANLNLN
-2455 TVAITSGV
+2455 TVNW
-2463 VVFGHSLLSGSALT
+2463 LDSGSNLFST
-2477 LVKAGV
+2477 
-2483 GTLEL
+2483 
-2488 NAAQLGLSG
+2488 
-2497 VRVTGGRL
+2497 TGGSF
-2505 TAKHNGSL
+2505 TL
-2513 GTGAAVIDGGTLS
+2513 GQSGQDVM
-2526 IAQGVSVANAINVN
+2526 
-2540 RGGTLAGNGTTGAVI
+2540 
-2555 VAAAG
+2555 
-2560 VLSPGSSPGVLTHSS
+2560 
-2575 LSLVAGSIINWEVYD
+2575 
-2590 ATGAAGVGYDRL
+2590 
-2602 VVDGTLD
+2602 
-2609 LTGASA
+2609 
-2615 TNKITLKVT
+2615 
-2624 SLATLDTKGRPLNFD
+2624 LNFS
-2639 TPSDVASIRTFQFGR
+2639 P
-2654 ANQLALNS
+2654 
-2662 GENISDVFTFDL
+2662 
-2674 TQFTYTDGASS
+2674 
-2685 SADLWSINWD
+2685 
-2695 AGTKAITLTAIPE
+2695 IPE
-2708 PSTYGISLGAMALA
+2708 PSTYGIALGAMALA

>member
-1 MTHPG
+1 
-6 HTTLQS
+6 
-12 YPFPMPSQ
+12 MPSQ
-20 SARFLLS
+20 SSRALLS
-27 RASLMAAAALL
+27 RATLLVAAALL
-38 SASSAAAATYQ
+38 GVTSAPAATYQ

-60 DNGANWAE
+60 DNGANWVE

-91 VFCGTDS
+91 VFCGTDT
-98 LSLQSGLTT
+98 LSLQSGLTR

-113 PVPLVFAGNWGHV
+113 PVPLVFAGNWGHI
-126 GSISIAADSRDLTV
+126 GSISIAADSRDLTI
-140 NTSILSSGDLNW
+140 NTNINSSGEMTW
-152 NVGAGRTLTFT
+152 NVGAGRTLTFS
-163 QGLSDWGTAPA
+163 QGLSDWGTGPA
-174 ALVKSGAGTAVLT
+174 ALVKSGAGTAMLT
-187 GSSYYSGVT
+187 GSSSYSGVT
-196 ILAGGV
+196 IFGGGV

-248 DRAIRLSTTGGG
+248 DRAIRVSTTGGG
-260 GTIDASGSIP
+260 GTIDASGSNP

-286 EGGVRTLTLTGS
+286 NGGNRTLTLTGS
-298 NTGENTLSAGI
+298 NTGENTLTAGI

-314 TKINLTKSGG
+314 TKINLTKSGV

-345 LIAVS
+345 LIAAS

-361 ATMTFVRDGAT
+361 ATMTWISYGAT
-372 LALRGDITMNEHLH
+372 LALRGDISMNEHMH
-386 VLGTGVGGVGA
+386 VLGNGVGGQGA
-397 IRNLAGTNA
+397 IRSVAGNNA
-406 LTMTI
+406 LTQWI

-418 IGVNAGTLTLT
+418 IGVDAGTLTLT
-429 NAIYGDGALNASN
+429 NVVYGDGAANASN
-442 LTKVGNGVLVLSGT
+442 LTKVGAGVLVLSGA
-456 NLYSGV
+456 NLYTGV
-462 TVFAGGVVQATSL
+462 TIFAGGVVQVSSFAN
-475 ADNGTASSLGVG
+475 NGTASSLGAG

-500 RGGALRYAGSMT
+500 RGGVLRYAGST
-512 QTTNRAIRLSTS
+512 AQTTDRAIRLSTA

-536 PSATLT
+536 PSATLS

-553 SPGVRTLTLT
+553 APGVRTLTLT
-563 GINTGENTLAAGI
+563 GINTGENTLTAGI
-576 NDIAGGTTINV
+576 NDLPGATTINV

-601 NYVGI
+601 NYLGV
-606 TNINAGTLLVTNN
+606 TNINAGVLLVTNS
-619 TSLGIGGWSGATMT
+619 TSLGVGGWDGTTMT
-633 NVLDGATLALRG
+633 YVLDGATLALRG
-645 SISLDEHMHVWGA
+645 GISLDEHMHVWGA
-658 GVGGFGAIRSLSGNN
+658 GVGGLGAIRSLSGNN

-691 VVGVDTDTLT
+691 VVGVDADTLT

-718 SGTLVLTANN
+718 NGTLVLTANN

-743 GNGSGGSLA
+743 GNGGGGSLA
-752 GGSAVVIAAGARLVN
+752 GGSSVVIAAAGRLVN
-767 GTTNGNSLSLGALTL
+767 ATTNGNSLSLGALTI
-782 TGGELAATNTPAWD
+782 TGGELAATNIPAWD
-796 LGNYLLRGDVTIGGS
+796 LGNYLLRGDVTVGGT
-811 VLSTISADVHV
+811 VMSTISADVRV

-836 GGSGVDLLI
+836 AGSGVDLLI
-845 SGKLSHY
+845 SGKISHY

-900 LINNATTDFSVVGTK
+900 LINNATTDFSVVGTT
-915 TASYAISGSGSLSK
+915 TASYAISGTGSLRKSGS
-929 SGNGTLVLTGNN
+929 GTLVLAGNN
-941 SFLGG
+941 PFTGG
-946 ITINAG
+946 IILNAG
-952 TLQATRSTLGS
+952 TLQAARNTLGS
-963 GAVVVNNGGTLYAND
+963 GAVIVNNGATLYAND
-978 QWVFCGVNGYNE
+978 QWVFCGINGYGE
-990 AQRNV
+990 ADRNV
-995 ASVTLT
+995 SSVTLN

-1006 YLDPTTGFAN
+1006 YMDPTNGFAN
-1016 GITNFFLTGGSVTG
+1016 GITNFFLGGGSVTG

-1049 TASSGVVSAIGV
+1049 TAGGGVVSTIGV

-1076 GSQLDLTNVLKRGAF
+1076 GSRLDLTNVLKSGAF
-1091 DSAGRGGFVKNGGGT
+1091 WVAGRGGFVKNGGGT
-1106 LVLSGANNYDGV
+1106 LVLAGANSYDGV

-1174 LGAIRSLSGQNALT
+1174 LGAIRSLSGNNALT
-1188 NSPGGGPGFAL
+1188 NSPGGGAGFAL
-1199 RSDTVVGVAADTLT
+1199 RTNTVVGVDADTLT

-1227 KVGAGTLVLAAHS
+1227 KVGAGTLVLIAS
-1240 SYTGGTAVNAGTL
+1240 NTYTGDTTVSAGTL

-1270 GNLSFGSTGAIV
+1270 GNLSFGSTGAIMD
-1282 NNGALVYA
+1282 NGALVYA
-1290 ITGGSVYVNRTI
+1290 IAGGSVYVNRTI
-1302 SGTGTVS
+1302 NGTGTVS

-1315 VHFADGTTISTI
+1315 VHFADGTTISTT
-1327 GAQAYSATAT
+1327 GAQTYSATAT

-1346 ADNASVALSAT
+1346 ADNASVALTSF

-1378 NTSAGNG
+1378 NTSVGNS
-1385 DVTLNTPVGVSG
+1385 DVTLNTPSGVSG
-1397 VDYGLAELTVNAGTG
+1397 VDYGLAELTVNAGAG

-1417 TYNGQSWG
+1417 TYIGQSWG

-1431 LTGGAINVTASL
+1431 LTGGAINATANLNS
-1443 SAFNTLTVTHS
+1443 FNALTVTNS

-1475 TLTLSAHNGYAGGT
+1475 TLTLTAHNGYTGGT

-1510 VNKAVSVA
+1510 VNKSVFVA
-1518 AGATLR
+1518 SGATLR

-1543 AGSMTTAAGIHSSIA
+1543 AGAMTTAAGIHSSIG
-1558 NFGLTLNGGTLTSEG
+1558 NFGITLNGGTLTSEG
-1573 AGDGQGNYILDGT
+1573 AGDGQGNYIMDGT
-1586 VTTLANAAAAVISA
+1586 VTTLANAASSVISA
-1600 DSISLRNGSTA
+1600 NAIGLRNGSTS
-1611 NQAVVFDVADGAAAT
+1611 NQSVMFAVADGAAAT
-1626 DLLVSSV
+1626 DLSVSSA

-1643 TKTSNGV
+1643 TKTGNGTL
-1650 MVLTGNSSYS
+1650 VLTGNSSYS
-1660 GATTVSAGTLKIG
+1660 GATNVTAGTLKIG
-1673 NGGAT
+1673 NGGSS
-1678 GSLYSP
+1678 GSLYAP
-1684 SVSWNGNLTFGG
+1684 SVPGNGNLTFGG
-1696 AGAIVNDGALIYDIA
+1696 AGAIVNDGTLVYDIA
-1711 GGSVYVNRTISG
+1711 GGAVYVNRTISG
-1723 TGTVSVTG
+1723 LGTVSVTG
-1731 DQSVHFADGTTIST
+1731 NQSVHFADGTTIST
-1745 IGAQA
+1745 TGAQT
-1750 YSATATG
+1750 YSATTTG
-1757 GRYRGFNL
+1757 GRYYGFNL
-1765 ADNASVALTSAGAIS
+1765 ADNASVGLTSAGAIS

-1790 NTGRLFINT
+1790 NTGRLTINT
-1799 SAGNGDVTLNTTVG
+1799 SAGNGDVTLNTAVG

-1825 VNAGAGAI
+1825 VNAGVGAI
-1833 TLGTYNGQTWG
+1833 TLGTYNGQAWG
-1844 TVNTLSLT
+1844 TANTLSLT
-1852 GGAVT
+1852 GGAVN
-1857 VTASLAAFS
+1857 VSASLAAFS

-1884 AGSLTKAGNG
+1884 SGSLTKAGNG
-1894 TLTLSAFNG
+1894 TLTLSALNG

-1918 VQGTQGSSAVGVNK
+1918 VQGNQGSSAVGVNK
-1932 AVAVAA
+1932 AVSVAA

-1953 DANPSSLTIAGSMT
+1953 AANPSSLTIAGSMT
-1967 IAAGIHASIANFG
+1967 IAAGIHASIGNFG
-1980 LTLNGGT
+1980 ITLNGGT

-2014 AVISADSIKL
+2014 SVISADSIKL
-2024 RNGTTANQAVVFN
+2024 RNGSTANQAVVFD

-2044 TDLSVSSVLA
+2044 ADLLVSSPLA
-2054 NGFGTNG
+2054 NGSGTNG
-2061 LTKTGNGVMVLTGS
+2061 LTKIGNGVMVLTGS
-2075 SSYSGAT
+2075 NSYSGAT

-2093 TYAAGSHSVASGAA
+2093 TYAAGSHAIASGAV

-2128 TLRKTGIGGVIWGS
+2128 TLRKTGIGGVIWGA
-2142 GTATFAFASGALID
+2142 GTVTFSLGSGALID

-2171 WGANLSDLNVESGA
+2171 WVANLSDLNVETGA
-2185 LFNSVE
+2185 VFSTVE

-2222 NGSSTFAGV
+2222 NGSSTFTGV

-2246 GTITLTGLN
+2246 GTITLTGPN

-2280 ALGNSALAPGNLRL
+2280 SLGNSALSVGNLRL
-2294 NGPVTLEYAGTGEAT
+2294 DGPVTLEYAGTGEAS

-2321 LSSTGSG
+2321 LSSTGTG
-2328 AVKFTSAALVAFDA
+2328 ALKFTSAAQVAFVA
-2342 DGNSAR
+2342 DGNSSR

-2363 ASLSSIPA
+2363 ASLSSITA

-2393 NRFRSDVRVEVTSGT
+2393 NRFRSDVRVEVRSGT

-2421 SLFAGATLRWE
+2421 ALFAGATLRWE
-2432 AGNTDDLA
+2432 AGNTDDFA
-2440 SKLSLLPSN
+2440 SQLSLLSSGGPS
-2449 GPATEA
+2449 TEA

-2463 VVFGHSLLSGSALT
+2463 VVFGNALLSGSSLT
-2477 LVKAGV
+2477 LVKAGA

-2488 NAAQLGLSG
+2488 TAAQLGLSG
-2497 VRVTGGRL
+2497 VRVTAGRL

-2513 GTGAAVIDGGTLS
+2513 GTGAAIIDGGTLS
-2526 IAQGVSVANAINVN
+2526 IAPGVSVANAINVN
-2540 RGGTLAGNGTTGAVI
+2540 SGGTLAGNGTTGAVI
-2555 VAAAG
+2555 VASAG
-2560 VLSPGSSPGVLTHSS
+2560 VLSPGTSPGVLTHSS
-2575 LSLVAGSIINWEVYD
+2575 LSLGAGSIIVWEVYD
-2590 ATGAAGVGYDRL
+2590 ATGVAGVGYDRL
-2602 VVDGTLD
+2602 VIDGTLD

-2624 SLATLDTKGRPLNFD
+2624 SLNTLDTNGRPLNFD
-2639 TPSDVASIRTFQFGR
+2639 NPNSATPGRTFQFGR

-2662 GENISDVFTFDL
+2662 GENISSVFAFDL
-2674 TQFTYTDGASS
+2674 SQFTYSDGSS
-2685 SADLWSINWD
+2685 SNPNLWSIDWN
-2695 AGTKAITLTAIPE
+2695 AGTQAITLTAVPE
-2708 PSTYGISLGAMALA
+2708 PSTYGLGLGAMALA
-2722 LAAVRRQRRKKS
+2722 LAAVRRRRQKKS